1 MIHVPIQTVVA
12 KRDDGGRT
20 MATHER
26 DQLGVKFGDMVPSQ
40 IAVGIIADE
49 DFGHVE
55 RCRRFADFEGP
66 RVAQLVVF
74 PRVDWAAA
82 FAVSR

>member
-1 MIHVPIQTVVA
+1 MIHVPIQTVLA
-12 KRDDGGRT
+12 KRDHGRRT
-20 MATHER
+20 VAAYER

-55 RCRRFADFEGP
+55 RRRRLADFEGA
-66 RVAQLVVF
+66 RVAKLVVF

-82 FAVSR
+82 FAMSR